1 MYNKTSLYIELE
13 PEVDEEDNWTGKLEV
28 NIHVDPDNPLK
39 RDSLLHLTHLTE
51 LVACCVAYME
61 DNPNFY
67 EVMEDFLQTPD
78 EDGVS
83 IEYDNKI
90 ENSISK
96 IEGNVVTLSFK
107 SNTKGSA

>member
-28 NIHVDPDNPLK
+28 NIHVDPDNPLEK
-39 RDSLLHLTHLTE
+39 DSLLHLTHLTE

-61 DNPNFY
+61 ENPKFY
-67 EVMEDFLQTPD
+67 EVMEDFLQIPD

-90 ENSISK
+90 ESNISK
-96 IEGNVVTLSFK
+96 IDGNVVTLSFK
-107 SNTKGSA
+107 SSTKGRA